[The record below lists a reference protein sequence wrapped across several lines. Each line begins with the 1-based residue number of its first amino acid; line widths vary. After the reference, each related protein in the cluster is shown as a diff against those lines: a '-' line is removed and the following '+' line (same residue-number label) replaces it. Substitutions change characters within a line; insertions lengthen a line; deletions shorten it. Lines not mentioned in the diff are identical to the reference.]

1 MAGPTWEL
9 IALGAVSM
17 VVALIGAYA
26 KGLSG
31 RQDKLEEKLH
41 HINVTLMRDYHPKQ
55 DVKEMFDDLKEVV
68 NLFHAEMKS
77 SFRELKDRFD
87 RFEQIYGR

>member
-1 MAGPTWEL
+1 MGPSWEL

-17 VVALIGAYA
+17 VIALIGAYA

-31 RQDKLEEKLH
+31 RQDKFDAKLSEL
-41 HINVTLMRDYHPKQ
+41 NDALLRNYHPKP
-55 DVKEMFDDLKEVV
+55 DVKEMLDDLKEVV
-68 NLFHAEMKS
+68 GLFHVEMKA